1 MKTFPTVWR
10 CVYRVKGSICLSDAF
25 LKTCSS
31 DPGSLQRCQ
40 MAFCLILQ
48 GGIPWSTTQDLF
60 QYKAP
65 ICAWTGLVVL
75 QTGKQDTGSWV
86 YEAEGPVRSALGQCT
101 QGAALCIYP
110 CLSQPLEASL
120 YHLRFIQRSTFFRL
134 LFCRWCDPRTSSCF
148 WKATF
153 CRLRRA
159 VHAVLQVPLWQLGHL
174 QVVTWG
180 SRQGSSK
187 WHGWEKVLLS
197 REVLGK
203 LSLISANVM

>member
-1 MKTFPTVWR
+1 MHLSPLFEKKKKKAELLKPMKTFPTVWR

-110 CLSQPLEASL
+110 LLVPALGSLSLPSQVHPKINFLQASL
-120 YHLRFIQRSTFFRL
+120 L
-134 LFCRWCDPRTSSCF
+134 
-148 WKATF
+148 
-153 CRLRRA
+153 
-159 VHAVLQVPLWQLGHL
+159 
-174 QVVTWG
+174 
-180 SRQGSSK
+180 
-187 WHGWEKVLLS
+187 
-197 REVLGK
+197 
-203 LSLISANVM
+203 